1 MKRWTGIVIAAWVVL
16 FLAFDAAVKLLRL
29 DVAVEGTTRLGYPAD
44 LVVIIGLVELACLL
58 AYVIPR
64 TAPIGALLLTGY
76 LGGATATQV
85 RVEDPWF
92 LLPVGIG
99 VLIWGALWLRDPR
112 VGALFFGTSTNP
124 DNGVTPR
131 LFGSAPHPS

>member
-1 MKRWTGIVIAAWVVL
+1 MKRWTGIVIGAWVVL
-16 FLAFDAAVKLLRL
+16 FLAFDSVVKLLGL

-44 LVVIIGLVELACLL
+44 LVVIIGLVELVCLL

-64 TAPIGALLLTGY
+64 TAPIGALLLTAY

-92 LLPVGIG
+92 LFPVAVG
-99 VLIWGALWLRDPR
+99 VLIWAALCLRDPR
-112 VGALFFGTSTNP
+112 VVAILGTK
-124 DNGVTPR
+124 G
-131 LFGSAPHPS
+131 

>member
-1 MKRWTGIVIAAWVVL
+1 MGIVIGLWVVL
-16 FLAFDAAVKLLRL
+16 FLAFDAAVKLLGL
-29 DVAVEGTTRLGYPAD
+29 NVAVEGTARLGYPAD
-44 LVVIIGLVELACLL
+44 LVVIIGVVELVCLV

-64 TAPIGALLLTGY
+64 TAPIGAMLLTAY

-92 LLPVGIG
+92 LFPVGVG

-112 VGALFFGTSTNP
+112 VGVILM
-124 DNGVTPR
+124 PR
-131 LFGSAPHPS
+131 PSPARHLS

>member
-1 MKRWTGIVIAAWVVL
+1 MKRWTGRVIEAWVVL
-16 FLAFDAAVKLLRL
+16 FLAFDSAVKILRL

-58 AYVIPR
+58 VYVVPR

-92 LLPVGIG
+92 LFPVGVG
-99 VLIWGALWLRDPR
+99 VLIWGSLWLRDPR
-112 VGALFFGTSTNP
+112 VVAIVGPKG
-124 DNGVTPR
+124 
-131 LFGSAPHPS
+131 

>member
-1 MKRWTGIVIAAWVVL
+1 MKRWTGLVIGAWVVL
-16 FLAFDAAVKLLRL
+16 FLAFDSAVKLLGL
-29 DVAVEGTTRLGYPAD
+29 HAAVEGTTRLGYPAH
-44 LVVIIGLVELACLL
+44 LVVVIGVVELVCVL

-64 TAPIGALLLTGY
+64 TAPVGALLLTAY

-92 LLPVGIG
+92 LFPVAVA

-112 VGALFFGTSTNP
+112 IAEML
-124 DNGVTPR
+124 TP
-131 LFGSAPHPS
+131 LPSPAPRPS